1 MTEEEIAKL
10 VRDAESKKVMKD
22 AIDEWLDKKFSEFGK
37 WSAYGLL
44 AAAVVGALY
53 LMLIANGWHKP

>member
-1 MTEEEIAKL
+1 MTEH
-10 VRDAESKKVMKD
+10 RTDAETKRIMKE
-22 AIDEWLDKKFSEFGK
+22 AIGEWLDGKFAEFGK

-44 AAAVVGALY
+44 AALASGSLY